1 MFISCSSEHLQWWK
15 TAQEGIDQDRWF
27 LCADYSWRTRLNI
40 WYLITNLTRRDIWYL
55 ITNSSYYLGWNNSG
69 WCIGSQIELW
79 HDWDLF
85 KCYRFWKRL
94 ERKFYCVFLVHYDTS
109 PFYQVTTTRRRRD
122 VEGIIAAL
130 AGSSRHIFAQ
140 DSLIYQGKDG
150 DHAYKGSIVSRGI

>member
-1 MFISCSSEHLQWWK
+1 MYQEFLKILCEFGKINFSLITQSCFGLCFKREGNWMFISCSSEHLQWWK

-40 WYLITNLTRRDIWYL
+40 WYLIINLTRRDTWYL

-79 HDWDLF
+79 HDWGLF

-109 PFYQVTTTRRRRD
+109 PFTRW
-122 VEGIIAAL
+122 
-130 AGSSRHIFAQ
+130 Q
-140 DSLIYQGKDG
+140 W
-150 DHAYKGSIVSRGI
+150 RGGGEMLKES